1 MRFARFYFKVQVHL
15 LTRGKFKRG
24 CVCVLHFYFSS
35 AVFNAYLIFLS
46 GVFPK
51 KPDEKQ
57 DEMFTSFEWII
68 CKVQIGI
75 PSWLKLIVCVKDIE
89 ERCKRTSWQLGPN
102 HGLYLTPP
110 KTTRFICF
118 SSTRLSTIKS
128 KKSNPGYE
136 QILLPRESYDRSQNG
151 QKCSEFG
158 ILRTMH
164 QRSIKILGMLTCIGG
179 LRRSSAA
186 AAASARY
193 ASDEELKQ
201 QKFHKVSR
209 RKVSPRTAAGS
220 TSHWIWI
227 DILAQGSQQ
236 DDFALN
242 LSLKFTQKS
251 SNLGTLFGLRIRV
264 PCPVHALDLSSQKFL
279 GNFGQD
285 VCCLGPV

>member
-15 LTRGKFKRG
+15 LARGKFKRG

-57 DEMFTSFEWII
+57 DEMFTSFEWID
-68 CKVQIGI
+68 CLCQGYWGEVQKDFLATG
-75 PSWLKLIVCVKDIE
+75 PKSWLVPYSSK
-89 ERCKRTSWQLGPN
+89 N
-102 HGLYLTPP
+102 HSIYLLQQH
-110 KTTRFICF
+110 
-118 SSTRLSTIKS
+118 SSFDDQI

-164 QRSIKILGMLTCIGG
+164 QRSIKSLGMLTCIGG
-179 LRRSSAA
+179 LRRSSAG

-227 DILAQGSQQ
+227 DILVQGSQQ